1 MISYHEALELIYA
14 NAKEHTT
21 EYITLSEACG
31 RVCAESVIS
40 KINLPPFNNSAMDG
54 FAVRFS
60 DTLEANVNSLIKL
73 QVGSVLPAGSNLQD
87 LKLADCVAIMTGA
100 PVPECYDA
108 VIPVENVTVVHENNE
123 RYILISEPIKQ
134 YANLRF
140 AGEDVPE
147 DGLILSASQKIR
159 PQDIM
164 LLAACGVASICV
176 YSQIKILLAPS
187 GEELSEQ
194 YDKPLNFGEIYNSNA
209 PLLQN
214 LANTPAFLLK
224 YHGIIRDNKEE
235 LITLISQADAQII
248 ITTGAV
254 SMGEWDFIPAA
265 LKELGAEIIFH
276 KTAIRPGKPILFAK
290 LPNGSYFF
298 GLPGN
303 PVASFVGWR
312 FFVLPLIRKTLCQ
325 DSEKSCIAIVQ
336 NQFHKKHKLRQ
347 FLKANL
353 VIDNG
358 VAKVT
363 ISSEQES
370 FKIAAL
376 TKSNT
381 WVISHEEQQINAG
394 DMVEFVP
401 LIPEV

>member
-14 NAKEHTT
+14 HANENPRQYVA
-21 EYITLSEACG
+21 LSEACG
-31 RVCAESVIS
+31 RVCAENVTS
-40 KINLPPFNNSAMDG
+40 KINLPSFNNSAMDG
-54 FAVRFS
+54 FALRFT
-60 DTLEANVNSLIKL
+60 DTLEANVKSPVKL
-73 QVGSVLPAGSNLQD
+73 RVGSVLPAGSNLHNI
-87 LKLADCVAIMTGA
+87 KLADCVAIMTGA

-108 VIPVENVTVVHENNE
+108 VIPIENVIVVNENNE
-123 RYILISEPIKQ
+123 RYIIISEPIKQ

-140 AGEDVPE
+140 LGEDVQE
-147 DGLILSASQKIR
+147 GDLIIRATQKIR

-176 YSQIKILLAPS
+176 YSEIKILLASS
-187 GEELSEQ
+187 GEELSEE

-214 LANTPAFLLK
+214 LANTPAFSLK
-224 YHGIIRDNKEE
+224 YHGIIRDNKDE
-235 LITLISQADAQII
+235 LITLLRQVDAQII

-254 SMGEWDFIPAA
+254 SMGEWDFIPVA
-265 LKELGAEIIFH
+265 LKELGSEIIFH

-312 FFVLPLIRKTLCQ
+312 FFVLPLIRKILCQ
-325 DSEKSCIAIVQ
+325 EAEKPCIAIAQ

-353 VIDNG
+353 VIDSG
-358 VAKVT
+358 LAKII

-381 WVISHEEQQINAG
+381 WVISHEEQQINVG

-401 LIPEV
+401 LIPEM